1 MSRSVLLTCLL
12 IPAMV
17 QAANAPSTSDH
28 SKVMVSTA
36 TAHAYFAMG
45 CFWCGEN
52 DFEGRP
58 GVRSVVS
65 GYTGGKE
72 KNPTYEQVSS
82 HMTGHFEAVDVAY
95 DPARISYEKLL
106 DIFWHSV
113 DPTQA
118 DGQFCDLG
126 KQYRS
131 AIFYRDSTEMK
142 AAYATKRALEK
153 SGVLKKPI
161 VTLILPAGT
170 FWPAEEY
177 HQNFCRVNPDQYNS
191 YREGCGRDKRL
202 ALIWGASA
210 AKPAAH

>member
-1 MSRSVLLTCLL
+1 MIRTKMLL
-12 IPAMV
+12 IALLLPATLH
-17 QAANAPSTSDH
+17 AAKAPSA
-28 SKVMVSTA
+28 A

-72 KNPTYEQVSS
+72 KNPTYEQVSA

-95 DPARISYEKLL
+95 DPAHISYEKLL
-106 DIFWHSV
+106 DIFWHSI
-113 DPTQA
+113 DPTQG

-131 AIFYRDSTEMK
+131 AIFYRDSTEAK

-161 VTLILPAGT
+161 VTLILPAST

-177 HQNFCRVNPDQYNS
+177 HQNYCRVNPDQYSS

-202 ALIWGASA
+202 AQIWGASA
-210 AKPAAH
+210 AKPASH